1 MASALNE
8 ESVQKK
14 LQSVTNAQD
23 SIQSLSLWIIHH
35 KTHHKEI
42 VRLWLN
48 VFKKAKAAHR
58 LTLFYLCNDVVQNCK
73 RKNAIVYRE
82 SFKDVIR
89 AAAIFARDKTI
100 KGKVERI
107 FNIWKERS
115 VFDGKYISSLHG
127 IMGTQSDSH
136 SSKSKT
142 SSKPASPAVTTTP
155 AAAAAAAVSTPPA
168 GAKPA
173 TSQVDPKLIADF
185 KPSVLLD
192 RMRTFSLM
200 EQDVVL
206 RHRQLAHLK
215 LDVSSQEAVKQL
227 KDKTHGKEFS
237 HQFEDSCVKLEEYL
251 EKLDTQNQ
259 NRKALLELM
268 ETAELFYDE
277 QYREAKIVANAYKN
291 FGTRI
296 TNMSKRVADLKKTLP
311 YTISPVP
318 SPALDAPSPGQTPR
332 EDDNIEAV
340 DMDLSEDEAGGD
352 SPGTPEHQPVM
363 AVYQPPSKKGMG
375 DGLDKRLA
383 NLIPSLP
390 MSHNSKKNLPESQDV
405 FSHAALAGSN
415 KNLTSHNIQSY
426 SAKNVFSG
434 GSEGGSTPLS
444 DERCSTPVQDE
455 VPEVEPEDEQDSL
468 LEQVKE
474 ASNPIDILTKLI
486 SKSQKSAPS
495 ASESNFLQSL
505 SLLTSTVKSQVEKAK
520 LAKMKKPDDSS
531 DDEEGNQDETG
542 LQPKSWAAW
551 KAKSNPPEET
561 SRTPPR
567 PIPSIQSSRPEQQ
580 ISGLV
585 SESDESITDQG
596 DMQESI
602 PDPVPQQQ
610 SSMQVPQGPPI
621 QVAQAPLAQGIHPG
635 PVSAP
640 VLPSSL
646 PPGPVL
652 PPGHTAAAAVQHG
665 HPGPGQP
672 PTPVLPSGH
681 LQRPPLHQGPPSG
694 HPQGPPQGHH
704 QGHTHGLPPGH
715 QHVPPHTATHVPPH
729 TPSHVPPHG
738 PPHVPPHVPP
748 PAHPQGL
755 PPDQRPPL
763 TLPPGIPMSQPPR
776 PLPGHPM
783 HPGMGGQPLAPP
795 VPPRPPS
802 NPPVSYMPP
811 RLHIPPP
818 HFSTTPTS
826 VSYSPLMTPPPG
838 YMPQTS
844 PSQKENWPSSDS
856 TQSSPSALVSLVGPD
871 VPPVNQRSSPAAEMP
886 NPPFNSPLPKPPKGI
901 LRNSQAPVL
910 KEVSQASGQLADL
923 TSPTP
928 GSGPKPPSIPPS
940 PSDSRPPPQHGQ
952 SQLVLQPGEDLIE
965 FTEKLKRKTAES
977 QPEGRPIQPV
987 LSLNPRRPNLTTIT
1001 PCEEIDT
1008 DNSTK
1013 TQTKT
1018 NEENDTENSEGDKSI
1033 QSIQS
1038 ISTLGSVVRR
1048 VDNSDRDMG
1057 SHAEMR
1063 RKPVEPLQ
1071 HGGHGSHYG
1080 SDYRDPY
1087 FDRHRSQQHHYPPRD
1102 PYRDPYT
1109 RYPPYY
1115 HNDPYGP
1122 SPSKRPYPDPYDRRR
1137 PYYRY

>member
-89 AAAIFARDKTI
+89 AAAIFARDKMI

-115 VFDGKYISSLHG
+115 VFDGKYISSLHS
-127 IMGTQSDSH
+127 IMGTESASH
-136 SSKSKT
+136 SSKRKT
-142 SSKPASPAVTTTP
+142 SSKQASLAVAAASVTP
-155 AAAAAAAVSTPPA
+155 AATVSTPPVA
-168 GAKPA
+168 PKPA
-173 TSQVDPKLIADF
+173 IPQVDPKLIADF

-192 RMRTFSLM
+192 RMRTFNLL
-200 EQDVVL
+200 EQEVVL
-206 RHRQLAHLK
+206 RHRQMAHLK

-251 EKLDTQNQ
+251 EKLDTQNL

-268 ETAELFYDE
+268 ETAQLFYDE

-296 TNMSKRVADLKKTLP
+296 TNMSKRVSDLKKSLP

-332 EDDNIEAV
+332 EDDNTEAV
-340 DMDLSEDEAGGD
+340 DMDLSEDDAASAVGIHAHTTTTKSILKPIASVTEITVKGGD
-352 SPGTPEHQPVM
+352 SPPGTPEHQPVM
-363 AVYQPPSKKGMG
+363 AVYQPPSKKAMG

-405 FSHAALAGSN
+405 FSHAAFAGTN
-415 KNLTSHNIQSY
+415 KTLTPHNIQSF

-474 ASNPIDILTKLI
+474 AANPIDILTKLI
-486 SKSQKSAPS
+486 SKTQKSAPS

-505 SLLTSTVKSQVEKAK
+505 SLLTSTVKSHVEKAK
-520 LAKMKKPDDSS
+520 LAKMKKSEDSS
-531 DDEEGNQDETG
+531 DDEDGSQDESG

-580 ISGLV
+580 MPGLV
-585 SESDESITDQG
+585 SESEESIPDQG
-596 DMQESI
+596 DLQESI

-621 QVAQAPLAQGIHPG
+621 QVAQAPLGQGMHPG

-640 VLPSSL
+640 GQVLPSGL
-646 PPGPVL
+646 PPGPVM
-652 PPGHTAAAAVQHG
+652 PPGHPPGAVRLG

-672 PTPVLPSGH
+672 PTAALPSGH
-681 LQRPPLHQGPPSG
+681 LQGPPPG
-694 HPQGPPQGHH
+694 HHQGPPQGHH
-704 QGHTHGLPPGH
+704 QGHPHAPPPGL
-715 QHVPPHTATHVPPH
+715 
-729 TPSHVPPHG
+729 PHG
-738 PPHVPPHVPP
+738 PPHGHPPG
-748 PAHPQGL
+748 HPQGL

-776 PLPGHPM
+776 PMPGHPM

-795 VPPRPPS
+795 IAPPHQS

-818 HFSTTPTS
+818 HFSSPPPTS
-826 VSYSPLMTPPPG
+826 ASYNPLMTPPPG
-838 YMPQTS
+838 YMLQTS
-844 PSQKENWPSSDS
+844 PGQKENWPSSDS
-856 TQSSPSALVSLVGPD
+856 TQSSPSALVPLVGPD
-871 VPPVNQRSSPAAEMP
+871 VHPINQRSSPAAEMP

-940 PSDSRPPPQHGQ
+940 PSDSRPPPLHGQ

-987 LSLNPRRPNLTTIT
+987 FSLNPRRPNLTTIT
-1001 PCEEIDT
+1001 PFEEMDT
-1008 DNSTK
+1008 DNGTETENK
-1013 TQTKT
+1013 
-1018 NEENDTENSEGDKSI
+1018 EENDTENSEENKSI

-1048 VDNSDRDMG
+1048 VDHSDRDNG
-1057 SHAEMR
+1057 SHAELR

-1071 HGGHGSHYG
+1071 HGGHSSHYE
-1080 SDYRDPY
+1080 SEYRDPY
-1087 FDRHRSQQHHYPPRD
+1087 YDRHRSQQHHYPPQD
-1102 PYRDPYT
+1102 PYRDPYS

-1122 SPSKRPYPDPYDRRR
+1122 SPPKRPYPDPYDRRR